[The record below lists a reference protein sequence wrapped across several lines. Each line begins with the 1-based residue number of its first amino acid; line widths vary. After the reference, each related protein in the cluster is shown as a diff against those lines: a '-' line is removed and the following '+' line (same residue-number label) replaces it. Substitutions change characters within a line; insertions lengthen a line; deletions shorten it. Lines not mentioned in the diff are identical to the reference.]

1 MILLTKITF
10 ILLCRL
16 NRSSAAY
23 YLAYTYTMIAGMHLQ
38 GYRSYVDASFE
49 FGPGVNII
57 VGPNASGKTNL
68 LEAVL
73 VVCRGGSYRVRDSEL
88 VGHESS
94 WARIDTQ
101 GFDGEKRVVKLQP
114 QPNGVVQKVFE
125 IDEKKLSRL
134 HATRQLPLVLFE
146 PDHLQLLTGSPEA
159 RRGFLDD
166 LIEQL
171 DPEYGSIRKQ
181 YKRTLSQRNNLL
193 KKNPIGVQQQ
203 LFVWNVRLSQLGG
216 RIARSR
222 RELLDTV
229 NMSIAGI
236 YTTIASQQHNAR
248 LEYIS
253 KFKSEVY
260 ESSLLHAL
268 ESNVEM
274 ETVRGYTLYG
284 PHRDDF
290 MAMLNDNPA
299 EHTASRGEIRTLL
312 LALKVLELRIIEEA
326 RGQKPLLL
334 LDDVFSELD
343 GKRRQALTGFV
354 RDYQTFITT
363 TDADLVVQHFTDKAR
378 IIPLGPKA
386 D

>member
-1 MILLTKITF
+1 
-10 ILLCRL
+10 
-16 NRSSAAY
+16 
-23 YLAYTYTMIAGMHLQ
+23 MIAGIHLQ
-38 GYRSYVDASFE
+38 GYRSYEDASFE
-49 FGPGVNII
+49 FGAGVNII

-68 LEAVL
+68 LESVL
-73 VVCRGGSYRVRDSEL
+73 VVSRGGSYRVRDSEL
-88 VGHESS
+88 IRHETP
-94 WARIDTQ
+94 WARIDMQ

-114 QPNGVVQKVFE
+114 HPNGVVQKVFE
-125 IDEKKLSRL
+125 IDEKKLVRL
-134 HATRQLPLVLFE
+134 HPSRQLPVVLFE
-146 PDHLQLLTGSPEA
+146 PDHLQLLTGSPDA

-171 DPEYGSIRKQ
+171 DPEYVSIRKQ

-193 KKNPIGVQQQ
+193 KKNPQSVQQQ

-222 RELLDTV
+222 RELLDNV
-229 NMSIAGI
+229 NISIGDI
-236 YTTIASQQHNAR
+236 YTTIADKLHDIR
-248 LEYIS
+248 LEYVS
-253 KFKSEVY
+253 KFKPETY
-260 ESSLLHAL
+260 ESSLFRAL
-268 ESNVEM
+268 ESNT
-274 ETVRGYTLYG
+274 ETEVMRGYTLYG
-284 PHRDDF
+284 PHREDF
-290 MAMLNDNPA
+290 TVMLNDSPA

-312 LALKVLELRIIEEA
+312 LALKVLELRILEDA

-378 IIPLGPKA
+378 IIPVTS
-386 D
+386 